1 MSKEFSAVELI
12 VAKREKQELSTE
24 QINWLVANYTS
35 GAVADEQM
43 SAMAMAILLNG
54 MNRREIRDLTL
65 AMIASGERLDFS
77 SLTIPTADK
86 HSTGGV
92 GDKITLM
99 LAPLV
104 AVFGVAVPQLS
115 GRGLGHTGGT
125 LDKLE
130 AIPGW
135 QASITNQ
142 QMHDQ
147 LEKVNAVIC
156 AAGAGLAP
164 ADKKLYALRDVTGTV
179 EAIPLIA
186 SSIMSKKI
194 AEGTSALVL
203 DVKVGSGAF
212 MKTLERAQELAQVLT
227 QLGADA
233 GVKTSA
239 LLTDMSTP
247 LGRKVGNALEV
258 DEAVEVLSGGGSQD
272 LIDITVEL
280 ALEMLRLSGKTDVD
294 VAAALNDGRAMD
306 KWNEMI
312 RAQHG
317 DPAAKLQVA
326 KHEHTILAESSGFV
340 NELDALAVGTASW
353 RLGAGRARKED
364 PVQFGAGIILHAKRG
379 EKIEKGAPL
388 MTLYTDEAERF
399 DRAVEALSGGIKIE
413 SELSTSFTPLI
424 LDRINA

>member
-1 MSKEFSAVELI
+1 LSKEFSAVELI

-24 QINWLVANYTS
+24 QINWLIANYTS
-35 GAVADEQM
+35 GVVADEQM

-77 SLTIPTADK
+77 TLTIPTADK

-280 ALEMLRLSGKTDVD
+280 AREMLRLSGKTDVD

-317 DPAAKLQVA
+317 DPTAKLQVA

-388 MTLYTDEAERF
+388 LTLYTDEAERF